1 MYLELVLRGTGSRK
15 ARMPK
20 RLFDLKKRIC
30 EPAQRFGVDSFN
42 DFHSNPLWD

>member
-1 MYLELVLRGTGSRK
+1 
-15 ARMPK
+15 MPK

-30 EPAQRFGVDSFN
+30 EPTQRFGVDSFN